1 MIFILEK
8 SQEQGRVKR
17 FLGFTTYSIR
27 GEKTFFKKIN
37 NLADFYFGGSIQL
50 QQTGSL
56 LLHGYLSEE
65 ILVIQY
71 GIWRPDNSKERHS
84 KKQLLLET

>member
-1 MIFILEK
+1 M
-8 SQEQGRVKR
+8 
-17 FLGFTTYSIR
+17 
-27 GEKTFFKKIN
+27 
-37 NLADFYFGGSIQL
+37 
-50 QQTGSL
+50 QQTGLL

-84 KKQLLLET
+84 KKQLLLEK